1 MKSSK
6 KYLKINYN
14 WFIKFYLLQAYDVE
28 NNSDVFYKDVPDGA
42 NTIAVGTIGNKEEP
56 LAVVGGNC
64 SLQVTSG
71 WFLTISRDFYST
83 IKIYFT
89 LLNNTSFLYY
99 SLRLKKNKL
108 ISTFRKWNIFIG
120 L

>member
-6 KYLKINYN
+6 KYLKINHI
-14 WFIKFYLLQAYDVE
+14 WFIKLYLLQAYDVE

-64 SLQVTSG
+64 SLQVTAG
-71 WFLTISRDFYST
+71 LFVTIIKDFYST
-83 IKIYFT
+83 Y
-89 LLNNTSFLYY
+89 
-99 SLRLKKNKL
+99 
-108 ISTFRKWNIFIG
+108 IFFWYIVR
-120 L
+120 